1 MTIAQQ
7 YHDACRKPSDIYEHL
22 PVFVKTAQ
30 ELDAQKVVELGSRGG
45 VSTVAWLY
53 AMEETDGHLWS
64 VDLGNGPTALSHDRW
79 TFIEGND
86 LDPKVVRQLPD
97 DADIVFIDT
106 IHTYE
111 QTLAELNVYV
121 HKVRPGGRILLH
133 DSAVHAWIGMRG
145 QPPFPVKTAVEEF
158 CADEGLAAT
167 YRDNCFGLATIQIPE

>member
-7 YHDACRKPSDIYEHL
+7 YHDACKQKSDIFEHL
-22 PVFVKTAQ
+22 PVFVKTAVD
-30 ELDAQKVVELGSRGG
+30 LNAQTVIELGSRGG

-64 VDLGNGPTALSHDRW
+64 VDLGEGPTALTHDRW
-79 TFIEGND
+79 TFVEGND
-86 LDPKVVRQLPD
+86 LDPAVVKQLPD

-111 QTLAELNVYV
+111 HTLSELNVYF

-133 DSAVHAWIGMRG
+133 DTHVQRFRTMRG
-145 QPPFPVKTAVEEF
+145 QPPYPVMKAVCEF
-158 CADEGLAAT
+158 CDEEDLEVT
-167 YRDNCFGLATIQIPE
+167 FRENCFGLGTIEIPE